1 MTDILFLKPGAGS
14 RTRRRIAATRRRV
27 RLTAPGVLRKIDVFC
42 LALAEFCFTVSFDRK
57 KNTKQIQGILR
68 ACFWLQVRYVVLVYS
83 STNLVT
89 KQYEIVQIQPYFE
102 PVMLLR
108 DFCDFKSDLRD
119 FAFQPLR
126 SALHGHILQKKPHFC
141 GIYPSKSL
149 KTLYTAF

>member
-1 MTDILFLKPGAGS
+1 M
-14 RTRRRIAATRRRV
+14 
-27 RLTAPGVLRKIDVFC
+27 
-42 LALAEFCFTVSFDRK
+42 
-57 KNTKQIQGILR
+57 
-68 ACFWLQVRYVVLVYS
+68 VLVYS

-141 GIYPSKSL
+141 RIDPSKSL
-149 KTLYTAF
+149 KSPKTVYLAQKAVYTSVFSDFEG